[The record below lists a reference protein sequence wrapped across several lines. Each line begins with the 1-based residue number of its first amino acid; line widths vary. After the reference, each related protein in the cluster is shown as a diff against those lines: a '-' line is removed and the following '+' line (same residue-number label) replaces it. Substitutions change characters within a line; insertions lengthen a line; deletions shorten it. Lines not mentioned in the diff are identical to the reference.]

1 MKDLTNLET
10 QDYIEESAEVPAAL
24 YIQTPLCGTC
34 KMGRRMLEITLEALD
49 KPGNKQP
56 KVGAINLN
64 AMPELAEKYNIT
76 SVPCLLFLNRGIA
89 VRKIYAMQSVD
100 FLYHNLKKYL

>member
-10 QDYIEESAEVPAAL
+10 REYIEQSAEEPAAL

-34 KMGRRMLEITLEALD
+34 KMGRRMLEITLEAVNQ
-49 KPGNKQP
+49 PGIKQP

-64 AMPELAEKYNIT
+64 AMPELAENYNIT

-100 FLYHNLKKYL
+100 FLYQNLKKYL